1 MVVGFSQID
10 SNGAWRIAETQ
21 SMRDA
26 AQVRA
31 DRLELL
37 VTEAQDQTAKQISD
51 VEDLI
56 ARRVSALFIA
66 PREYDGLEP
75 ALESA
80 AHAKIPVILVDR
92 QAAGEAG
99 VDYVTFVGSDFVE
112 EGRRAARWLIDATG
126 GQARIAELTGTPGS
140 SVARDRAQGFREVLQ
155 SAPNME
161 VLISQTGFFS
171 RADGQKVMLNMLQSR
186 GNAITAIYCHNDEM
200 ALGAIRAIRESGR
213 EPGRDIIVVSIDGER
228 AALDAI
234 VRGELG
240 ASVECNPRLGP
251 LAFEALERHLAGQP
265 VAAKT
270 VVPDRLFTKA
280 NAQQFVTEAY

>member
-1 MVVGFSQID
+1 
-10 SNGAWRIAETQ
+10 
-21 SMRDA
+21 
-26 AQVRA
+26 
-31 DRLELL
+31 
-37 VTEAQDQTAKQISD
+37 

-92 QAAGEAG
+92 QVAGEAG
-99 VDYVTFVGSDFVE
+99 VDYITFVGSDFVE

-126 GQARIAELTGTPGS
+126 GQAQIAELTGTPGS